1 MLRIRKFP
9 RILVS
14 FYIIGYIFAFF
25 ALFYRTKWVFASIT
39 FASSALLNYLYF
51 ISDGYR
57 SSKFM
62 IRAKKLID
70 KGRLEEAVDSILQA
84 ARIAEDEEVLVQIN
98 SIPKKNIEN
107 YGKTAQLL
115 TQRFK
120 ELDTPFIRFVTASFF
135 FTVHDLEKTKDI
147 LIDIPTSS
155 LTIKMGRLLGSV
167 LYELGDYQRAIRV
180 FSSFNTPKIP
190 QTEDQLALVY
200 GLAICHIGK
209 GETKKAIEFLQRV
222 KAKSPAFGN
231 ADKLLKDLESQEE
244 QEKS

>member
-25 ALFYRTKWVFASIT
+25 ALFYRTKWLFALIT
-39 FASSALLNYLYF
+39 FAASALLNYLYF

-57 SSKFM
+57 SSKYM

-70 KGRLEEAVDSILQA
+70 KNRVEEAVASILQA

-115 TQRFK
+115 QQKFK
-120 ELDTPFIRFVTASFF
+120 ELDTPFVRFVAASFF
-135 FTVHDLEKTKDI
+135 FTVHDLEKAKDV

-180 FSSFNTPKIP
+180 FSSYNVPKTP
-190 QTEDQLALVY
+190 QTEDQLAVVY

-231 ADKLLKDLESQEE
+231 ADKLLKDLEGQED
-244 QEKS
+244 KDK